1 MVWQL
6 YEPVDG
12 DLHKQSDE
20 FQIDLPQDATNQQLL
35 AATQSVGWHSYDDCD
50 GANVWRAV
58 VIEGSINTFV
68 LRWEPTVSPEDQIK
82 RQLHDLEILLKTKLR
97 DHSEEWEDAFE
108 EAQNIILEALKKG
121 TKSVIREENN
131 S

>member
-1 MVWQL
+1 
-6 YEPVDG
+6 
-12 DLHKQSDE
+12 
-20 FQIDLPQDATNQQLL
+20 
-35 AATQSVGWHSYDDCD
+35 
-50 GANVWRAV
+50 
-58 VIEGSINTFV
+58 
-68 LRWEPTVSPEDQIK
+68 
-82 RQLHDLEILLKTKLR
+82 LHDLEILLKTKLR